1 MCRKPR
7 GSGMEPIERV
17 TRCWL
22 NLLPTEEGAREVAL
36 PGASTLVD
44 QPKVG
49 ANDVVGGDSRAK

>member
-1 MCRKPR
+1 
-7 GSGMEPIERV
+7 MEPIERV